1 MKDGKTGRPSASP
14 LIFSASGMADPFYC
28 SCTGTFECRLL
39 KPVEKYKLAGS
50 LRKYEQMKQQAFK
63 STLLVFI
70 NEKIIPVKITD
81 IAFIHSA
88 GGLVKV
94 YAKDGRRYLISEVL
108 DELEPQVNP
117 YLFFRASRQFLI
129 NRDVIV
135 MAEHF
140 FNRRLVVKLSMET
153 PERIIVSKMKA
164 PELVAWMQQ

>member
-1 MKDGKTGRPSASP
+1 
-14 LIFSASGMADPFYC
+14 
-28 SCTGTFECRLL
+28 
-39 KPVEKYKLAGS
+39 
-50 LRKYEQMKQQAFK
+50 MKQPVFRN
-63 STLLVFI
+63 TLLVFI
-70 NEKIIPVKITD
+70 NEKIIPVKISD

-94 YAKDGRRYLISEVL
+94 YAKDGRRYLISQVL

-164 PELVAWMQQ
+164 PELVAWMQR

>member
-1 MKDGKTGRPSASP
+1 MEDGKTGLLSASA
-14 LIFSASGMADPFYC
+14 LILSASGIADTFYYGR
-28 SCTGTFECRLL
+28 TGTFECRLL
-39 KPVEKYKLAGS
+39 KPAEEYKPAGS
-50 LRKYEQMKQQAFK
+50 LRKYEQMKQPAFR

-164 PELVAWMQQ
+164 PELVAWMQR